1 MTDAELDRNAFFS
14 FVMARKGDT
23 VYFGRYPQKADSGVS
38 PIEWQVVSVSRHHLL
53 LVSSRVL
60 DAHPFNNEKGPADWE
75 RSSLRA
81 WLNTT
86 FLRKAFS
93 EKEQEYI
100 AEAEVSFRSN
110 EALSGTKSARDKVF
124 CLSDDEV
131 RRYLR
136 FPVAKP
142 WAGPTDYAR
151 KVKFV
156 FTKDDRCEWCLR
168 SRGSYDA
175 GFAKHVDK
183 DGSINEFGYPSI
195 YPLAGVRPALR
206 IDLEACRTACRVPA
220 ESIPGERWYP
230 KGGIS
235 IAGQVFLT
243 ERKLFQYLFRWPE
256 IGLRALVSGELAEAF
271 KDSPREKDL
280 CLNYASHLTGAPLQD
295 IRAYTD
301 FLFRITSSFRK
312 AFPDITDL
320 GEMFLKEGLSLAL
333 ADPETLEKSRGFMSV
348 ARRLL
353 LGGCLYQY
361 ACGFSLT
368 ALDRALDD
376 AAEFVPDCPFE
387 RIPLLVAYALTPDRT
402 LVFNGCKFTSPD
414 HLFHDL
420 MSTARQDF
428 PALARR
434 LYQGRKDLE
443 FLIKAFPDA
452 ASVTAVNGILYCSAM
467 FRLDD
472 GTACSFS
479 DLDSFREVV
488 KRAKKEGYLRELIN
502 MRDLQA
508 EEWRMF
514 SEFRNEDFLGALHKL
529 TGSIVSFGEFLFSG
543 VPQLRSYLSELADR
557 RFRNPLAFEIF
568 VNFYREDLDRQ
579 VQKKP
584 LLQSDVKDLYDNL
597 EHLAVVGVRVFTD
610 PALFEYT
617 AKKTLAS
624 LSDHP
629 EITRF
634 FVSQYRESL
643 VKLTGNQYYGSA
655 ARQLLNAE
663 KEIVSIDE
671 YFFKDAGSLGDF
683 IARLK
688 QDPIYLTDFVRAHR
702 KGITALLDHPKAAP
716 LAQDLLNQEQLC
728 RLKMTEPL
736 DLSPGDIYTMGEFP
750 FSPHGD
756 PAPLEWLALRVTEE
770 QNCATAS
777 ALLISRYALDAR
789 EFHHEGSGASW
800 EKSDLSYWLNG
811 EFLNTAFS
819 FAERER
825 ILAEP
830 LFSDTLS
837 LSEGQN
843 NGDNGDNND
852 NRKTASGND
861 YVPAFKVFCLSAEEA
876 AEYFGTAEERCCS
889 GTPFALKRGALPL
902 SSEDPRV
909 SYWLRTPGLD
919 GGQVYADAS
928 GEIVIMGERAN
939 RHDFAVRPVI
949 RIMFRRKS
957 GKEPVQESPS

>member
-1 MTDAELDRNAFFS
+1 MTDAELDRNSFFN

-23 VYFGRYPQKADSGVS
+23 VLFGRYPQKADFGMS
-38 PIEWQVVSVSRHHLL
+38 PIEWQVVSASSHHLL

-81 WLNTT
+81 WLNTD

-136 FPVAKP
+136 FPVAQP

-151 KVKFV
+151 TVKFV
-156 FTKDDRCEWCLR
+156 FSKDDRCEWWLR

-387 RIPLLVAYALTPDRT
+387 RIPLLVAYALTPDRA

-584 LLQSDVKDLYDNL
+584 LLQSDVNDLYDHL
-597 EHLAVVGVRVFTD
+597 ERLAVVGVRVFTD
-610 PALFEYT
+610 PALFESV
-617 AKKTLAS
+617 AEKMLAG
-624 LSDHP
+624 LSAHP
-629 EITRF
+629 ESTGF

-643 VKLTGNQYYGSA
+643 EKLSGNRYYGPKVL
-655 ARQLLNAE
+655 QLLNAE

-671 YFFKDAGSLGDF
+671 YFFKDAGALGDF

-688 QDPIYLTDFVRAHR
+688 QDLIYLTDFVRAHR

-716 LAQDLLNQEQLC
+716 LARELLSQEQLC
-728 RLKMTEPL
+728 GLKMTEPL
-736 DLSPGDIYTMGEFP
+736 DLIPGDIYTMGEFP

-756 PAPLEWLALRVTEE
+756 PAPLEWLALRVTDDK
-770 QNCATAS
+770 NCETAS

-843 NGDNGDNND
+843 NGDNSDNCE
-852 NRKTASGND
+852 TAGGND
-861 YVPAFKVFCLSAEEA
+861 YAPAFKVFCLSAEEA

-889 GTPFALKRGALPL
+889 GTPFALKRGALPV

-928 GEIVIMGERAN
+928 GEIVIMGERAD
-939 RHDFAVRPVI
+939 RQDFAVRPVI

-957 GKEPVQESPS
+957 GKEPFQESPS

>member
-610 PALFEYT
+610 PTLFEYT

-629 EITRF
+629 EITSF

-643 VKLTGNQYYGSA
+643 VKLTGNQYYGPE

-716 LAQDLLNQEQLC
+716 LALDLLNQEQLC

-843 NGDNGDNND
+843 SGDSSDNSE
-852 NRKTASGND
+852 TAGGND

-957 GKEPVQESPS
+957 GKDPVE